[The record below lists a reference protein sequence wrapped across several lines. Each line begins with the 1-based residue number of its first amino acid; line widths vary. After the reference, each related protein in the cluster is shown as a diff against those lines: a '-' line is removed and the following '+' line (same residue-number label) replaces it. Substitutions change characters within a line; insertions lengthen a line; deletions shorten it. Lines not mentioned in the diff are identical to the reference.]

1 MEVPIISVLK
11 EHGFAN
17 FKEARKWAKENIAG
31 DYINPEI
38 GNVHISGTAI
48 EKYLS
53 QKAVEQ
59 SDNKDIHLSA
69 LRILPKVIETSIV
82 GEIHSDK
89 NNNDNIKDIVRVF
102 AAIKIGGVLYRVKT
116 TVKRYNNESEKTKA
130 YSYEVTE
137 IELLE
142 GTHGNDIS
150 PLHRTTNNS
159 ITIAKLLKGVKKNN
173 SSEDILSVSQIVDAN
188 GEPMPV
194 YHQTNATLYVNRET
208 VEVTVPAGI
217 LKLEILDISI

>member
-1 MEVPIISVLK
+1 M
-11 EHGFAN
+11 
-17 FKEARKWAKENIAG
+17 
-31 DYINPEI
+31 
-38 GNVHISGTAI
+38 
-48 EKYLS
+48 
-53 QKAVEQ
+53 
-59 SDNKDIHLSA
+59 
-69 LRILPKVIETSIV
+69 
-82 GEIHSDK
+82 
-89 NNNDNIKDIVRVF
+89 
-102 AAIKIGGVLYRVKT
+102 
-116 TVKRYNNESEKTKA
+116 
-130 YSYEVTE
+130 
-137 IELLE
+137 E

-217 LKLEILDISI
+217 LKLKILDISI